1 MTVERRKRDFKTQL
15 KTKWADWGFI
25 AVMLAVPL
33 LNLLIFYFGV
43 NINSVLLAFK
53 ENIGGETVF
62 SLYNFQ
68 RLFKEFASSA
78 SVVNEALKN
87 TLIFFFLSF
96 IIITPLSLIFAYFL
110 YKKIYG
116 YKIFRFVFFL
126 PSIISATVLTT
137 LYKQLIL
144 PDGVISQLVRLVG
157 GEVPLLGYLATEDT
171 ALWAIVVYTLWT
183 GFGVNIILFSGAMS
197 KLPEEVMEYA
207 KIDGV
212 GTWRELVQI
221 IIPMI
226 WPTVSTMLTFAIVG
240 LFTASGPILLF
251 TKGTVRHLYDFVL
264 DFRSRAGRKRRH
276 QFRICFR
283 RRIVLHPGRRAHRN
297 DCETFYQ

>member
-157 GEVPLLGYLATEDT
+157 GEVPLLEQLGAKVYRGKAGQKFVFQMNAAEKEATRKLQNANLTAAMADPADLLILDEAGSAWELDMVDKALLQKAGLERPAEQECVLTAHAAPQWMLDAADYATEMKCHRHPYQRGIS
-171 ALWAIVVYTLWT
+171 ARQGI
-183 GFGVNIILFSGAMS
+183 
-197 KLPEEVMEYA
+197 EY
-207 KIDGV
+207 
-212 GTWRELVQI
+212 
-221 IIPMI
+221 
-226 WPTVSTMLTFAIVG
+226 
-240 LFTASGPILLF
+240 
-251 TKGTVRHLYDFVL
+251 
-264 DFRSRAGRKRRH
+264 
-276 QFRICFR
+276 
-283 RRIVLHPGRRAHRN
+283 
-297 DCETFYQ
+297 